1 MISMQNSD
9 VVISNV
15 SQKAPPTCQQF
26 ASAPSQGGEKAPA
39 LTPPLKAPPHEG
51 PAFKAAPLEGPPL
64 NAPPHAGPAFKAAPL
79 EGPPL
84 KAPPQWMPPFKAGPP
99 HGGLRFKAP
108 PPKSPPL
115 KAPPPRRCWCISDC
129 LRTAIRG
136 SIFCEQ
142 CSPRE
147 CLCPCP
153 NCDDHD
159 FQASIVTTCPST
171 SHPSSGSPSK
181 SSSSSEK
188 EIEQVNREAAP
199 GISPTVV

>member
-64 NAPPHAGPAFKAAPL
+64 
-79 EGPPL
+79 
-84 KAPPQWMPPFKAGPP
+84 KAPPQWMPPFKAGP

-171 SHPSSGSPSK
+171 SHPSSGSPSR

-188 EIEQVNREAAP
+188 EIEQVNRGAAP